1 MASSSL
7 TNMSVN
13 DKTGNHILL
22 MPKLQFRWRV
32 TFTKFGKTVDPGSL
46 AITRQVM
53 EMTRPQVKFAE
64 IPIHI
69 YNSTVYLAGKYN
81 WEPITMKI
89 RDDSQGQLSTTIG
102 EQISKQLDYEDMAS
116 AASGADYK
124 FGTHIEVLDG
134 NNGGSAPEVLETWDL
149 FGCYLQ
155 SANYDA
161 INYATSEA
169 MTVSLSIRF
178 DNAAQYSPKG
188 IGVIGGGPGLTP
200 RGNTVNLLGGGMV
213 GA

>member
-13 DKTGNHILL
+13 VNGGNKALL

-32 TFTKFGKTVDPGSL
+32 TFDLFGTADSL
-46 AITRQVM
+46 PITRQVM
-53 EMTRPQVKFAE
+53 DMTRPQVKFAE

-89 RDDSQGQLSTTIG
+89 RDDSQGQLSKTVG
-102 EQISKQLDYEDMAS
+102 EQISKQQDFQNMAS
-116 AASGADYK
+116 AAAGVDYK
-124 FGTHIEVLDG
+124 FVTHIEVLDG
-134 NNGGSAPEVLETWDL
+134 GNGNGGAGAQVLETWDL

-155 SANYDA
+155 SANYEA

-178 DNAAQYSPKG
+178 DNASQY
-188 IGVIGGGPGLTP
+188 TQ
-200 RGNTVNLLGGGMV
+200 LGGSTIGE
-213 GA
+213 GAGLVYNGSTVHAS

>member
-7 TNMSVN
+7 TNMSVH
-13 DKTGNHILL
+13 DKGGNHILL

-32 TFTKFGKTVDPGSL
+32 TFTKFGQGAAPGSL

-53 EMTRPQVKFAE
+53 DMTRPQVKFAE

-89 RDDSQGQLSTTIG
+89 RDDSQGNLSTTIG
-102 EQISKQLDYEDMAS
+102 EQISKQVDFQDMAS
-116 AASGADYK
+116 AAAGVDYK
-124 FGTHIEVLDG
+124 FETHIDVLDG
-134 NNGGSAPEVLETWDL
+134 NNGAAPVVLETWDL

-178 DNAAQYSPKG
+178 DNAAQYSPQG
-188 IGVIGGGPGLTP
+188 NGTIGGGPGLTP
-200 RGNTVNLLGGGMV
+200 LGNDVNATGGDTD
-213 GA
+213 